1 VLADEHPAT
10 SPAKAKSAS
19 LDVASLIVPGR
30 FIGVSVRYP
39 PSGEDVCEYVHAHCQ
54 EQAGQHSEGDVS

>member
-10 SPAKAKSAS
+10 STAKAKGAS
-19 LDVASLIVPGR
+19 LDAASLIVPRR

-39 PSGEDVCEYVHAHCQ
+39 PSGEDACEYVHAHCQ
-54 EQAGQHSEGDVS
+54 EQAGQHSESDFS